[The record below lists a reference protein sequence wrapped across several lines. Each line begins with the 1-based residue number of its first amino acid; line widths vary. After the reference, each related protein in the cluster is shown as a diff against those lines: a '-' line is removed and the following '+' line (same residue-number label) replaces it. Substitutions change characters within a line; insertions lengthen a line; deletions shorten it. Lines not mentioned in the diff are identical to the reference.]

1 MGGAGK
7 QPRGCSDV
15 SVVGDIGI
23 NVTSFLSPDNA
34 EIIHSNN
41 SFEKSFIHKLIPHVT
56 LYTVNSLY
64 SIA

>member
-1 MGGAGK
+1 M
-7 QPRGCSDV
+7 